1 MNPIKK
7 FIIILYWI
15 ICDAIQTI
23 YRNHEFMNT
32 IGTQGSWIEL
42 PKMFK
47 RRENEDIIKR
57 NRRGFYLEYG
67 RYP

>member
-15 ICDAIQTI
+15 ICDAIQTT

-32 IGTQGSWIEL
+32 VGTYGSWIEL

-47 RRENEDIIKR
+47 RHENEDIIKR
-57 NRRGFYLEYG
+57 NRREFYLEYG